1 MQHTKRSVTSTPMA
15 VMKTRKKG
23 TGRGRVVGMV
33 ASGVMLEGVT
43 LAELL

>member
-1 MQHTKRSVTSTPMA
+1 MQHTKRSVRSTPMA
-15 VMKTRKKG
+15 AMKTSI
-23 TGRGRVVGMV
+23 GRGRVVAMV